1 MCGSSD
7 GTVYGDFTTGK
18 ILKTWHESQKVECKV
33 TEDFFF
39 KPEKKTIRMFD
50 RRVGWRPMRV
60 FDARSLSTFFS
71 SSNIVEKLGFSNEA
85 RDFIQFCP
93 LVETTVETQNKE
105 I

>member
-1 MCGSSD
+1 M
-7 GTVYGDFTTGK
+7 
-18 ILKTWHESQKVECKV
+18 

-50 RRVGWRPMRV
+50 RRVGWRPMCV

-93 LVETTVETQNKE
+93 LVETTVETQNKVT
-105 I
+105 